1 MQRTE
6 WHTCWNAPHQSFE
19 FMNILGVKGL
29 GNIKCHKDVDLC
41 WGPFYRARLTALAEF
56 QKVSFHW
63 LRRKYCPCQHFTTIL
78 PFSSSLSQSQPIFA
92 LLLAVSLDLFH
103 SFKVMSDL
111 LLLRCAWHLWNKTL
125 AWLDLLSW
133 HGFNAKTLLTLLI
146 TRISKLI
153 LSFATHLHLIS
164 YSASRRSY

>member
-153 LSFATHLHLIS
+153 FSFATHLHLIS

>member
-1 MQRTE
+1 MQTTE

-41 WGPFYRARLTALAEF
+41 WRPFYRARLIFLAEF

-63 LRRKYCPCQHFTTIL
+63 LRRKHCPCQHFTTIL

>member
-41 WGPFYRARLTALAEF
+41 WRPFYRARLIFLAEF

-63 LRRKYCPCQHFTTIL
+63 LRRKHCPCQHFTTIL

-92 LLLAVSLDLFH
+92 LLVLFH
-103 SFKVMSDL
+103 LTYFTVSRSCQTYSYW
-111 LLLRCAWHLWNKTL
+111 CAWHLWNKTL

-153 LSFATHLHLIS
+153 FSFATHLHLIS